1 MKSSKVIKKS
11 LAVDSALASFIEN
24 DVLEGLDIDPNK
36 FWNNFEQFLKEFSLL
51 ANQFLKTRDDMQ
63 SQIDQWHIDHKGH
76 PHDQEEYE
84 TFLVNIGYILPRPN
98 SVSVNTS
105 NVDPEIAN
113 IAAPQLVV
121 PIDNARYA
129 LNAANAR
136 WGSLYDALYGTD
148 AISERWSYPR
158 RTL

>member
-1 MKSSKVIKKS
+1 
-11 LAVDSALASFIEN
+11 
-24 DVLEGLDIDPNK
+24 
-36 FWNNFEQFLKEFSLL
+36 
-51 ANQFLKTRDDMQ
+51 MQ

-121 PIDNARYA
+121 PIDNSR
-129 LNAANAR
+129 
-136 WGSLYDALYGTD
+136 
-148 AISERWSYPR
+148 
-158 RTL
+158 

>member
-1 MKSSKVIKKS
+1 MSSSKVSKES
-11 LAVDSALASFIEN
+11 LTVDSALASFIEN
-24 DVLEGLDIDPNK
+24 DVLEGLDLDPNK
-36 FWNNFEQFLKEFSLL
+36 FWSNFEQFLKEYSLL
-51 ANQFLKTRDDMQ
+51 ANQFLKTRDDIQ
-63 SQIDQWHIDHKGH
+63 SQIDQWHIDHKGR

-84 TFLVNIGYILPRPN
+84 SFLFDIGYILPRPD

-136 WGSLYDALYGTD
+136 WGSLYDCLLYT
-148 AISERWSYPR
+148 SPSPR
-158 RTL
+158 D